1 MTPPPGTS
9 APEAPTATAATAAT
23 SAPNAT
29 DALAPPATELTE
41 EQIQRMLAEER
52 ARLLEAEGVEAPE
65 VKHFKKPVERPFT
78 KDQRSHTTLLFGGLT
93 LAHERLCKSAL
104 EGLGYKVD
112 YLECPDT
119 SAFQLGK
126 EFGNNGQCNPTY
138 FTTGNLVKHLQ
149 KLRDE
154 EGMSTQEIIDNH
166 IFLTAGACGPCRFG
180 MYEAEFRLALRNAG
194 FEGFRV
200 MLFQQ
205 EGGLSQGDLEAGL
218 EMSLDFF
225 MGILRGIMIG
235 DLLNE
240 VGYQIRPYEVNPGET
255 DRVLEECM
263 QDVED
268 IFRSRVNPTLEGP
281 LSRLLGN
288 GGLKSTAEFAM
299 KFHEQLTGDYY
310 SKPLEK
316 VAAKLRAIECDYT
329 RVRPIVKI
337 TGEFWAQ
344 TTEGD
349 GNFNMFRF
357 LQGEGAQVLV
367 EPVSTWIAYMVW
379 HYKQKMGA
387 RKGIEEGQ
395 APPPWY
401 RFDKWAVVE
410 AKSRLSQA
418 KIGFAG
424 RIFDREY
431 ERSRAAL
438 GGTAHRIANQDVM
451 GDLARDFY
459 NPLAEGGE
467 GHLEVA
473 KNIYYSTHDLC
484 HMVLSVKPFG
494 CMPSS
499 QSDGAQAAVV
509 SAYKDMIYLP
519 IETSGEGEVNAHS
532 RVQMSL
538 GEARSN
544 ARAEMKA
551 ELERAGVTVEQV
563 QEFTQSRP
571 ELRRGLHDVPHYKGV
586 VGVSARFVRYCADLM
601 GVKDAGPVS
610 AAH

>member
-1 MTPPPGTS
+1 MTPPPGTA
-9 APEAPTATAATAAT
+9 APEAPTAT
-23 SAPNAT
+23 SAPNVA
-29 DALAPPATELTE
+29 DAIGPPATELTE
-41 EQIQRMLAEER
+41 EQIQRLLAEER
-52 ARLLEAEGVEAPE
+52 ARLLEAEGVETPE
-65 VKHFKKPVERPFT
+65 IKHFQKPVERPFT

-93 LAHERLCKSAL
+93 LKHERLCKSAL
-104 EGLGYKVD
+104 EGLGYKVE
-112 YLECPDT
+112 YLECPDVQ
-119 SAFQLGK
+119 AFQLGK

-154 EGMSTQEIIDNH
+154 EGIPTQEILDNY

-180 MYEAEFRLALRNAG
+180 MYEAEFRLALRNSG
-194 FEGFRV
+194 FDGFRV

-240 VGYQIRPYEVNPGET
+240 IGYQIRPYEVNPGET
-255 DRVLEECM
+255 NRVLEECM
-263 QDVED
+263 AEVEE

-288 GGLKSTAEFAM
+288 GGLKSTAEFAL

-357 LQGEGAQVLV
+357 LEGEGAQVLV

-379 HYKQKMGA
+379 HYKQRMKS
-387 RKGIEEGQ
+387 RKGIEDGQ
-395 APPPWY
+395 AAPPWY
-401 RFDKWAVVE
+401 RFDKWALIE
-410 AKSRLSQA
+410 AKSRMSQA
-418 KIGFAG
+418 KIDLAG

-451 GDLARDFY
+451 GELARDFY

-563 QEFTQSRP
+563 QAFAQSRP
-571 ELRRGLHDVPHYKGV
+571 ELQRGLHHIPHYKGV